1 MKKTSRLLVDIFLI
15 ITILL
20 CILPFLYMI
29 LMSLKSTVNA
39 YDFDFALSKLTL
51 KHYKNIFTNSTFLR
65 YFFNS
70 VFVAI
75 SGVLLTLFTSC
86 TAGFAFAKLKF
97 RGNDKLFF
105 LLILS
110 MLVPS
115 GAILVPL
122 YLVVRGLGWV
132 NTFRALILPLPTAFG
147 VFVMRNSFTTVSNDL
162 PPSISSA
169 ITSIESAKI
178 DGATTSKILRTV
190 ILPLVK
196 SSMLTVAIFTF
207 IGAWNNFTW
216 PLIITTDDAYR
227 TLPLALKAMQTQY
240 DTDIGLTMA
249 CATCTF
255 LPPFIFYLFL
265 QSKFEEGMSMSGL
278 KG

>member
-1 MKKTSRLLVDIFLI
+1 
-15 ITILL
+15 
-20 CILPFLYMI
+20 MI

-51 KHYKNIFTNSTFLR
+51 KHYKNIFTNATFIR

-147 VFVMRNSFTTVSNDL
+147 VFEMCIRDRL
-162 PPSISSA
+162 SA
-169 ITSIESAKI
+169 IPLQLLKSHFHKCRLAFHFQLLSILFR
-178 DGATTSKILRTV
+178 IL
-190 ILPLVK
+190 
-196 SSMLTVAIFTF
+196 
-207 IGAWNNFTW
+207 
-216 PLIITTDDAYR
+216 
-227 TLPLALKAMQTQY
+227 
-240 DTDIGLTMA
+240 
-249 CATCTF
+249 
-255 LPPFIFYLFL
+255 
-265 QSKFEEGMSMSGL
+265 
-278 KG
+278 

>member
-1 MKKTSRLLVDIFLI
+1 M
-15 ITILL
+15 
-20 CILPFLYMI
+20 
-29 LMSLKSTVNA
+29 NA

-70 VFVAI
+70 AYFVAI
-75 SGVLLTLFTSC
+75 VRSVLLTLFTSC

-132 NTFRALILPLPTAFG
+132 NTFCALILPLPTAFG
-147 VFVMRNSFTTVSNDL
+147 VFVMRN
-162 PPSISSA
+162 A
-169 ITSIESAKI
+169 IMAIPEELIESAKNRW
-178 DGATTSKILRTV
+178 SLLSVR
-190 ILPLVK
+190 ILPDCHLPSGK
-196 SSMLTVAIFTF
+196 NSSMLISR
-207 IGAWNNFTW
+207 NFPHLLSASGITLHGHSLSLLMM
-216 PLIITTDDAYR
+216 LIVHFH
-227 TLPLALKAMQTQY
+227 LL
-240 DTDIGLTMA
+240 
-249 CATCTF
+249 
-255 LPPFIFYLFL
+255 
-265 QSKFEEGMSMSGL
+265 
-278 KG
+278 

>member
-51 KHYKNIFTNSTFLR
+51 KHYKNIFTNSTFIR

-105 LLILS
+105 LSDFIDVS
-110 MLVPS
+110 PSVP
-115 GAILVPL
+115 
-122 YLVVRGLGWV
+122 
-132 NTFRALILPLPTAFG
+132 
-147 VFVMRNSFTTVSNDL
+147 
-162 PPSISSA
+162 
-169 ITSIESAKI
+169 
-178 DGATTSKILRTV
+178 
-190 ILPLVK
+190 
-196 SSMLTVAIFTF
+196 
-207 IGAWNNFTW
+207 
-216 PLIITTDDAYR
+216 
-227 TLPLALKAMQTQY
+227 
-240 DTDIGLTMA
+240 
-249 CATCTF
+249 
-255 LPPFIFYLFL
+255 YLFH
-265 QSKFEEGMSMSGL
+265 FT
-278 KG
+278 

>member
-51 KHYKNIFTNSTFLR
+51 KHYKNIFTNSTFIR

-115 GAILVPL
+115 GAILGSTLLSRTWSWLGQYVPRS
-122 YLVVRGLGWV
+122 Y
-132 NTFRALILPLPTAFG
+132 
-147 VFVMRNSFTTVSNDL
+147 FT
-162 PPSISSA
+162 SA
-169 ITSIESAKI
+169 NCFWCICYEKCYYGYSR
-178 DGATTSKILRTV
+178 RTH
-190 ILPLVK
+190 
-196 SSMLTVAIFTF
+196 
-207 IGAWNNFTW
+207 
-216 PLIITTDDAYR
+216 
-227 TLPLALKAMQTQY
+227 
-240 DTDIGLTMA
+240 
-249 CATCTF
+249 
-255 LPPFIFYLFL
+255 
-265 QSKFEEGMSMSGL
+265 
-278 KG
+278 

>member
-51 KHYKNIFTNSTFLR
+51 KHYKNIFTNSTFIR

-115 GAILVPL
+115 GLCA
-122 YLVVRGLGWV
+122 R
-132 NTFRALILPLPTAFG
+132 TACRTPRVWIFWH
-147 VFVMRNSFTTVSNDL
+147 MR
-162 PPSISSA
+162 P
-169 ITSIESAKI
+169 
-178 DGATTSKILRTV
+178 
-190 ILPLVK
+190 
-196 SSMLTVAIFTF
+196 
-207 IGAWNNFTW
+207 W
-216 PLIITTDDAYR
+216 PGN
-227 TLPLALKAMQTQY
+227 TLPWADLWLAHTPWARRRAET
-240 DTDIGLTMA
+240 GRRNEA
-249 CATCTF
+249 AGCR
-255 LPPFIFYLFL
+255 
-265 QSKFEEGMSMSGL
+265 KFRCRHSG
-278 KG
+278 

>member
-39 YDFDFALSKLTL
+39 YDFDFALSKLHL
-51 KHYKNIFTNSTFLR
+51 KIIIKIFLLNSTFLR

-147 VFVMRNSFTTVSNDL
+147 VFVMRN
-162 PPSISSA
+162 A
-169 ITSIESAKI
+169 IMAIPEELIESAKI

-196 SSMLTVAIFTF
+196 
-207 IGAWNNFTW
+207 
-216 PLIITTDDAYR
+216 
-227 TLPLALKAMQTQY
+227 
-240 DTDIGLTMA
+240 
-249 CATCTF
+249 
-255 LPPFIFYLFL
+255 IFYADSRNFHIYWRL
-265 QSKFEEGMSMSGL
+265 E
-278 KG
+278 